1 MSGIFLSNIA
11 TLCLYKDT
19 LGFEVKKIE
28 AKYYIDRE
36 DGCSIDLLY
45 HII

>member
-1 MSGIFLSNIA
+1 MSDTFLSNIA

-19 LGFEVKKIE
+19 LGLEVEKVE
-28 AKYYIDRE
+28 ARYYIDRE
-36 DGCSIDLLY
+36 DACSIDLLY